1 MASDEAGMDQE
12 GPKRAKLSNTTYCCV
27 PQCNV
32 YSGEGVRF
40 HHFPKDLKLRLQ
52 WKTVLRMGKKI
63 TDYDRVC
70 NAHFLPTDYIPQ
82 AKPSL
87 VKRLKSI
94 AVPSQKLPIRR
105 HDVVDSSPQKKLKQA
120 RKRRAENREA
130 SRLSAENDRSMH
142 EDANLSNETNE
153 NNNSHE
159 EVDDNTTAT
168 GPPETGGENAPA
180 APACKE
186 KTTQTEK
193 FSLKTLLPEGSK
205 LCTFTGLTS
214 YKLLDKIVL
223 CVTQIIP
230 ESSKMNLTNTERVL
244 LCLTKLRLNMSYA
257 SLSVFFGIS
266 DETCSKYFRHT
277 VQVLAEV
284 LKGLVKL
291 PSLEETRRNIPK
303 CFRRYS
309 YTRIVL
315 DCMEIPVE
323 KPRCLKERI
332 MTYSQYKGRHTL
344 KACVGV
350 SPSGMIIFLSKFYG
364 GRASDKRI
372 VVDSEILDS
381 LEFRDGVMV
390 DKGFMIE
397 KECIERNL
405 RMIRPPFLSKKKA
418 LSKAEAIRT
427 AEIARARV
435 HVERSIKQIRDYAIM
450 TDQVSSYLVPYM
462 NDIALVCAAMV
473 NLSSPILA
481 MDKF

>member
-1 MASDEAGMDQE
+1 MASDGTGIGPE
-12 GPKRAKLSNTTYCCV
+12 GPKKAKLNNTTYCCV

-52 WKTVLRMGKKI
+52 WQNVLRMGKKI

-82 AKPSL
+82 AKPSA
-87 VKRLKSI
+87 VRRLKKI
-94 AVPSQKLPIRR
+94 AVPSQNLPIRL
-105 HDVVDSSPQKKLKQA
+105 HDVVESSPQKKQKQA

-130 SRLSAENDRSMH
+130 RLSAENDRSMH
-142 EDANLSNETNE
+142 EDANLSNEIYE

-159 EVDDNTTAT
+159 EVDNTTAA
-168 GPPETGGENAPA
+168 GPPETEGETPPA
-180 APACKE
+180 APALKE
-186 KTTQTEK
+186 KSTQTEQ
-193 FSLKTLLPEGSK
+193 FSLLTLLPEGSK

-223 CVTQIIP
+223 CVTQIKP
-230 ESSKMNLTNTERVL
+230 ESLKMNLTNTERVL

-266 DETCSKYFRHT
+266 DETCSKYFRYT

-291 PSLEETRRNIPK
+291 PSVEETRKNIPK

-344 KACVGV
+344 KTCVGV
-350 SPSGMIIFLSKFYG
+350 SPSGMIIFMSKFYG
-364 GRASDKRI
+364 GRASDKKI
-372 VVDSEILDS
+372 VVDSEILNC

-450 TDQVSSYLVPYM
+450 TDQISSYLVPYM
-462 NDIALVCAAMV
+462 NDIALVCVAMV